1 MNDQELDILLSESAK
16 RQQSVNQINAT
27 VMRTVRRDLRLKIVR
42 KWAKLLG
49 LCFGIPLALVV
60 YIFVLNEA
68 MSVSAMQTPLQIIC
82 VALPLVTIGLLLATK
97 LRNFRI
103 DLCSLYRGVTEKIL
117 HNNKWYPSLQHMRS
131 CRVAHRMWGIAFFS
145 EMLRRKCFAF
155 FNILEKYLFNTGDCH
170 LFMSLA

>member
-82 VALPLVTIGLLLATK
+82 VALPLGTIAVLIARTLNK
-97 LRNFRI
+97 P
-103 DLCSLYRGVTEKIL
+103 IL
-117 HNNKWYPSLQHMRS
+117 NL
-131 CRVAHRMWGIAFFS
+131 
-145 EMLRRKCFAF
+145 
-155 FNILEKYLFNTGDCH
+155 
-170 LFMSLA
+170 